1 LLAVAAA
8 QTDGGYL
15 GADFETFFSAV
26 TSGAAG
32 VYVGTL
38 LEDAGISTDLTITPG
53 QTVSVSGDPSLPQA
67 PSWGGGG
74 FTVQERGSLALA
86 GVAVAG
92 AVSVLGGGTASLS
105 GCTLEDSF
113 HLTLESGGSLS
124 LASMAVDAS
133 MLETVGGT
141 LSLSGSTLSGS
152 LSVSDGTSVSLR
164 GCGGQLAGLSVADS
178 SFTMDASA
186 TTTLGGTISLSNAGA
201 VTLQDKTFAAGAQLA
216 VTGGTQLSLSGCTLE
231 DSVSLTTTAGGSLSL
246 ASMAVPAAV
255 LAAAQ
260 AQLSGAGSTLRLA
273 AVTVPEAPDAGELTG
288 TMTVGAD
295 GSKVI
300 DSVTPWP
307 GFFAVISGPCAVSE
321 GGRCVG
327 RPARRLPAERGV
339 RDRRRRRRRRAGRVR
354 RL

>member
-1 LLAVAAA
+1 MLAVAAA

-86 GVAVAG
+86 GV
-92 AVSVLGGGTASLS
+92 SL
-105 GCTLEDSF
+105 
-113 HLTLESGGSLS
+113 
-124 LASMAVDAS
+124 DAS
-133 MLETVGGT
+133 V
-141 LSLSGSTLSGS
+141 
-152 LSVSDGTSVSLR
+152 
-164 GCGGQLAGLSVADS
+164 
-178 SFTMDASA
+178 SFTVV
-186 TTTLGGTISLSNAGA
+186 G
-201 VTLQDKTFAAGAQLA
+201 
-216 VTGGTQLSLSGCTLE
+216 
-231 DSVSLTTTAGGSLSL
+231 GGSLSL

-260 AQLSGAGSTLRLA
+260 AQLSGTGSTLLLA
-273 AVTVPEAPDAGELTG
+273 AVTVPELPGAGELTG
-288 TMTVGAD
+288 TVTVGAD
-295 GSKVI
+295 GSRAI
-300 DSVTPWP
+300 DPPTLIDRLP
-307 GFFAVISGPCAVSE
+307 GFFTVSSGPCAVSE

-327 RPARRLPAERGV
+327 RPGGYLPNEACEIAVGGGGGV
-339 RDRRRRRRRRAGRVR
+339 LGACGVFDTEGVDNDRVTLPDGSSHGGSDCPAGAV
-354 RL
+354 LAAGGSVGWASDGGWQGSLGHHDNGCVAKGLCGLPYSAHGLGGGWQICFAA

>member
-1 LLAVAAA
+1 MLAVAAA

-86 GVAVAG
+86 GV
-92 AVSVLGGGTASLS
+92 SL
-105 GCTLEDSF
+105 
-113 HLTLESGGSLS
+113 
-124 LASMAVDAS
+124 DA
-133 MLETVGGT
+133 
-141 LSLSGSTLSGS
+141 
-152 LSVSDGTSVSLR
+152 
-164 GCGGQLAGLSVADS
+164 
-178 SFTMDASA
+178 
-186 TTTLGGTISLSNAGA
+186 
-201 VTLQDKTFAAGAQLA
+201 
-216 VTGGTQLSLSGCTLE
+216 
-231 DSVSLTTTAGGSLSL
+231 SVSLTVVGGGSLSL

-273 AVTVPEAPDAGELTG
+273 AVTVPELPDAGELTG

-295 GSKVI
+295 GSKAT
-300 DSVTPWP
+300 DPP
-307 GFFAVISGPCAVSE
+307 FFGGYPPSFTVSSGPCAVSE

-327 RPARRLPAERGV
+327 RPGGYLPSEACEIAVGGGGGVLGPCGVCLTRWRLC
-339 RDRRRRRRRRAGRVR
+339 
-354 RL
+354 

>member
-1 LLAVAAA
+1 MFAAAAA

-86 GVAVAG
+86 GVGVAG
-92 AVSVLGGGTASLS
+92 AVSVLAGG
-105 GCTLEDSF
+105 D
-113 HLTLESGGSLS
+113 LTLQSS
-124 LASMAVDAS
+124 
-133 MLETVGGT
+133 TV
-141 LSLSGSTLSGS
+141 LSGS
-152 LSVSDGTSVSLR
+152 LSVS
-164 GCGGQLAGLSVADS
+164 
-178 SFTMDASA
+178 
-186 TTTLGGTISLSNAGA
+186 GGTA
-201 VTLQDKTFAAGAQLA
+201 
-216 VTGGTQLSLSGCTLE
+216 SLSGCTLE
-231 DSVSLTTTAGGSLSL
+231 DSVSLTTFTDSSLSL

-255 LAAAQ
+255 LGAAQ

-273 AVTVPEAPDAGELTG
+273 AVTVPELHDAGELTG

-295 GSKVI
+295 GSR
-300 DSVTPWP
+300 
-307 GFFAVISGPCAVSE
+307 AVDPPRFGYTGGGVFTVSSGPCVVSE

-327 RPARRLPAERGV
+327 RPGGYLPSEACEIAVSGAGGV
-339 RDRRRRRRRRAGRVR
+339 LGACGVFDTEADSVTLPDGSSHHYSDCPAGVALAAGGIVGWTSDGDTQGNVGRTSNGCDAKG
-354 RL
+354 LCGMPWSHFGLGT

>member
-1 LLAVAAA
+1 LFAAAAAA

-92 AVSVLGGGTASLS
+92 AVSVLAGG
-105 GCTLEDSF
+105 D
-113 HLTLESGGSLS
+113 
-124 LASMAVDAS
+124 LALQSS
-133 MLETVGGT
+133 TV
-141 LSLSGSTLSGS
+141 LSGS
-152 LSVSDGTSVSLR
+152 LSVSD
-164 GCGGQLAGLSVADS
+164 
-178 SFTMDASA
+178 
-186 TTTLGGTISLSNAGA
+186 
-201 VTLQDKTFAAGAQLA
+201 
-216 VTGGTQLSLSGCTLE
+216 
-231 DSVSLTTTAGGSLSL
+231 
-246 ASMAVPAAV
+246 
-255 LAAAQ
+255 AQ

-273 AVTVPEAPDAGELTG
+273 AVTVPEAPEGDELTG
-288 TMTVGAD
+288 TMTVAAD
-295 GSKVI
+295 GSKAT
-300 DSVTPWP
+300 DPPSF
-307 GFFAVISGPCAVSE
+307 GFPPSFVVISGPCAVSE

-327 RPARRLPAERGV
+327 RPGGYLPSEHCEIAVAGGGGV
-339 RDRRRRRRRRAGRVR
+339 LGACGVFDTDPYNNDPVTLPDGSSHSGSDCPAGAV
-354 RL
+354 LAAGGSVGWASDGGYQGNYGSTDVNFENGCEANGLCGLPYSVHGLGGGWQICFAA

>member
-1 LLAVAAA
+1 LSSCAADGERPSVLLAVAAA

-38 LEDAGISTDLTITPG
+38 MEDAGISTDLTITPG

-86 GVAVAG
+86 GISLG
-92 AVSVLGGGTASLS
+92 A
-105 GCTLEDSF
+105 
-113 HLTLESGGSLS
+113 
-124 LASMAVDAS
+124 
-133 MLETVGGT
+133 
-141 LSLSGSTLSGS
+141 
-152 LSVSDGTSVSLR
+152 SVS
-164 GCGGQLAGLSVADS
+164 
-178 SFTMDASA
+178 FTVV
-186 TTTLGGTISLSNAGA
+186 G
-201 VTLQDKTFAAGAQLA
+201 
-216 VTGGTQLSLSGCTLE
+216 
-231 DSVSLTTTAGGSLSL
+231 GGSLSL
-246 ASMAVPAAV
+246 ASMAVPAAM
-255 LAAAQ
+255 LGRAQ
-260 AQLSGAGSTLRLA
+260 YQLSGAGSTLRLA

-327 RPARRLPAERGV
+327 RPGGYLPSEACEIAVGGGGGV
-339 RDRRRRRRRRAGRVR
+339 LGACGVFDTYYNGNDYVTLPDGRNSGSIHYGSDCPAGAVLAAGGSVGWISDGSDQGSVR
-354 RL
+354 NGNANGCGAKGLCGLPHSGYGLGGGWQICFAA

>member
-1 LLAVAAA
+1 LFAAAAA

-67 PSWGGGG
+67 PSWGGGS

-92 AVSVLGGGTASLS
+92 AVSVLAGGDLTLQSSTVLSSSLSVSDGTA
-105 GCTLEDSF
+105 
-113 HLTLESGGSLS
+113 
-124 LASMAVDAS
+124 
-133 MLETVGGT
+133 
-141 LSLSGSTLSGS
+141 SLSGSTLSGS
-152 LSVSDGTSVSLR
+152 LSVSDGSSV
-164 GCGGQLAGLSVADS
+164 
-178 SFTMDASA
+178 
-186 TTTLGGTISLSNAGA
+186 
-201 VTLQDKTFAAGAQLA
+201 
-216 VTGGTQLSLSGCTLE
+216 SLSGCTLE
-231 DSVSLTTTAGGSLSL
+231 DSVRLTTFTDSSLSL

-255 LAAAQ
+255 LGAAVN
-260 AQLSGAGSTLRLA
+260 QLSGAGSTLRLS
-273 AVTVPEAPDAGELTG
+273 AVTVPEFPDASELTG

-295 GSKVI
+295 GSKATDPPRFGSLPSFTV
-300 DSVTPWP
+300 S
-307 GFFAVISGPCAVSE
+307 SGPCAVSE

-327 RPARRLPAERGV
+327 RPGGYLKNEHCEIAVVGGGGVLGACGVFDTESVSYDFVTLPDGSSHGGS
-339 RDRRRRRRRRAGRVR
+339 DCPAGAV
-354 RL
+354 LAAGGSVEWTSNGSVQGNSDYNGCGAKGLCGLPWSLTGLGGGWQICFAA